1 MSLTDSVSKKNYSNN
16 YTKNKLKILRKRLK
30 KVLPSFEDIKKSIP
44 SEILE
49 NLKKK
54 W

>member
-1 MSLTDSVSKKNYSNN
+1 MSLTDSTSKKSYSNS
-16 YTKNKLKILRKRLK
+16 YTKNKLKKLRKRLK
-30 KVLPSFEDIKKSIP
+30 KVLPSFDDIKKSIP

-54 W
+54 